1 MCDVLCCTKCA
12 FPWGNHVD
20 CVAVLYTI
28 SGNECLGIRMRKVTN
43 FTNLLPQKI
52 LSSQV
57 SRTVTTPETLNDGE
71 RSFSPLD
78 GQGQVLHLRVL
89 LFDLLDEIHED
100 ALQLGY
106 QPGLRQAEVLVQCRC
121 LFVPG
126 GQTVVFSTR
135 WLVCSLSSVAVGRV
149 GGARRGKREKLQ
161 LSFSSDGLFLFNK
174 LFSPWLNN

>member
-1 MCDVLCCTKCA
+1 M
-12 FPWGNHVD
+12 D

-43 FTNLLPQKI
+43 FTDLLPPNNSVK
-52 LSSQV
+52 
-57 SRTVTTPETLNDGE
+57 SRKQDSDDTGETLNDGE
-71 RSFSPLD
+71 RSSSPLD

-121 LFVPG
+121 VFVPG
-126 GQTVVFSTR
+126 GQTVV
-135 WLVCSLSSVAVGRV
+135 L
-149 GGARRGKREKLQ
+149 
-161 LSFSSDGLFLFNK
+161 
-174 LFSPWLNN
+174 